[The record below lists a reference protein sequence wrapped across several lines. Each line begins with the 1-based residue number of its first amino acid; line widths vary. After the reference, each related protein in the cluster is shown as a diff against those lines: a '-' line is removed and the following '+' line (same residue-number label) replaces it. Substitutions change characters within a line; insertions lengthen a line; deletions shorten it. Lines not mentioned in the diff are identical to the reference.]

1 MFFLQARPNSLC
13 LLRTKAGVEE
23 VAVNPRDAGL
33 QMLIVHPEAETV
45 KWVCDVLQGE
55 KVQPVSCSSGEAAVE
70 RLAQVRPQI
79 VLCNLLLPG
88 LGGLG
93 LLERVLSHDPGIDFI
108 LLGHYSTESAV
119 EAIRK
124 GACDY
129 LPEPLNGERLR
140 QCVRRLVEAGTTRRK
155 TFRLDQD
162 LVDIFQ
168 FQGMIGRSPL
178 MLEVFAKIRHI
189 APHFQTVLISG
200 ETGTG
205 KELVARALHELSP
218 VAAAPFVVCNCSALV
233 ETLLESELFGY
244 VRGAFTG
251 AVQNKQ
257 GIFEYAH
264 GGTVFL
270 DEIGELPLAAQAKLL
285 RVLQNHEVQ
294 RVGSPVAHHIEV
306 RVITATHRDL
316 GKMVARGQFREDLF
330 YRLSALGIAVPSL
343 AQRKEDLPLLQR
355 HFVEKYAARYQK
367 QISGMTR
374 RAQTRLAAHAWPG
387 NVREL
392 ENAISSACLLALG
405 PVIDVADLPETL
417 RAPVPISD
425 SVTPGLVTL
434 ETMQQRY
441 VLQVLQEVRG
451 NKAKAAEILGI
462 GRNTIYQIL
471 SRMGETA

>member
-1 MFFLQARPNSLC
+1 
-13 LLRTKAGVEE
+13 
-23 VAVNPRDAGL
+23 
-33 QMLIVHPEAETV
+33 MLMVHEDPEAV
-45 KWVCDVLQGE
+45 KLVSQALGEE
-55 KVQPVSCSSGEAAVE
+55 KVELFTSSSGESA
-70 RLAQVRPQI
+70 LQQLSQVRPQI
-79 VLCNLLLPG
+79 VLSNLLLPG
-88 LGGLG
+88 MGGLG

-108 LLGHYSTESAV
+108 LMGHYSTESAV

-129 LPEPLNGERLR
+129 LPEPLNVERLR
-140 QCVRRLVEAGTTRRK
+140 AGVRRLVEAGTTRSK

-189 APHFQTVLISG
+189 APHFQTVLITG

-205 KELVARALHELSP
+205 KELVARALHDLSG
-218 VAAAPFVVCNCSALV
+218 VAAAPFVICNCSALV
-233 ETLLESELFGY
+233 ETLLESELFGH

-316 GKMVARGQFREDLF
+316 AKMVAGGQFREDLF

-355 HFVEKYAARYQK
+355 HFLEKYAERYK
-367 QISGMTR
+367 KEIRGMTR
-374 RAQTRLAAHAWPG
+374 RVQARLAAHAWPG

-392 ENAISSACLLALG
+392 ENAISTACMMAVG

-417 RAPVPISD
+417 RAQLPAGEIA
-425 SVTPGLVTL
+425 TAGLVTL
-434 ETMQQRY
+434 EAMQQRY
-441 VLQVLQEVRG
+441 VLRVLNEVRG

-471 SRMGETA
+471 SRMGQTA